1 MIGADLV
8 LIKEIVIL
16 LIITWILSIIT
27 FFDLDTY
34 LTKMGAFSRF
44 LRSHL
49 LWIKFKHLDNSGS
62 DDRYIFSKRYHLDVI
77 LPGIHTIA
85 LTTASFVTLMV
96 VIAFSDADSMRV
108 AYWMAIGASVG
119 SCLDFFI
126 ESVMWIRYYRL
137 RHLFAMRYVL
147 RFVEPQENAISAE
160 LNLKFDDEDALKYKL
175 NRVFRLNSVDFAKFK
190 FAIADENLVERLK
203 LADEMLNHRN
213 AREIVNSNSEL
224 KEQLRLTYHDLYQAV
239 AKGLKVVDHK
249 QRMQSATEDIKSK
262 QLGQKYAAEFGLLNR
277 KNQA

>member
-1 MIGADLV
+1 MIGVDLV

-16 LIITWILSIIT
+16 LIITWILLIIT

-34 LTKMGAFSRF
+34 LTQMGAFSRF

-77 LPGIHTIA
+77 LLGIHAVA
-85 LTTASFVTLMV
+85 LGTAIFVMLMV
-96 VIAFSDADSMRV
+96 AIAFSDADAMRF
-108 AYWMAIGASVG
+108 AYWVAIGAAIG
-119 SCLDFFI
+119 SCLEFFT

-147 RFVEPQENAISAE
+147 RFVEPQEKAISAE
-160 LNLKFDDEDALKYKL
+160 LNLKFNDEDALKYKL
-175 NRVFRLNSVDFAKFK
+175 NRVFRLNSADFAKFK
-190 FAIADENLVERLK
+190 AEIADRNLIERLK
-203 LADEMLNHRN
+203 LADKLLRHRN
-213 AREIVNSNSEL
+213 VREIVNSNPEL
-224 KEQLRLTYHDLYQAV
+224 KEQLRLTYHDLYQVV

-249 QRMQSATEDIKSK
+249 QQMQSATEDIKSK
-262 QLGQKYAAEFGLLNR
+262 QLGQKYVAEFGLLNR
-277 KNQA
+277 KN